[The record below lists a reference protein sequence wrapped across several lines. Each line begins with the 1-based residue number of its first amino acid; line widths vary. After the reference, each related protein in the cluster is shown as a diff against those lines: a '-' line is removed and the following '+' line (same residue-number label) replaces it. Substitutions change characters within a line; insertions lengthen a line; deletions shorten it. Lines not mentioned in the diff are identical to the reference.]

1 MNAVAENRV
10 STKISLLDFFFI
22 GGLPGGVFLFRNL
35 LYVLVLRQREAG
47 EMAKVD
53 ASAGVQAVFLVVVL
67 LVGIYY
73 FIHHELIRYFIGNSA
88 FKWFFLFYGLGLI
101 SAIWS
106 VDPILTLYR
115 ATEAIA
121 YALLIFAAVYTI
133 YCKVGAEGLLRWL
146 LWYSI
151 YAIVLGALGRIK
163 LLGFGA
169 FGLGTFLE
177 QQMTS
182 TPFFFMALLFPLPLW
197 IRVPILTISIL
208 SFSNTAYLGILLGTF
223 ALKEGSKYLKAIFF
237 FGGISLLVILLY
249 FGAGDVLKNTV
260 FYGKKGVGLEYTSGR
275 DKIAALSWEES
286 MKQPLIGYG
295 FVAGEISVIS
305 ETRGSGV
312 IGAHN
317 GFLSA
322 LLGMGIPGALLLA
335 VFLVKIWFTS
345 KSEVFPPLI
354 RSALYGSFLM
364 ILVHTMG
371 NPGIGSRVYGA
382 WIPSVLIFT
391 VISVLYSHFKQLT
404 LYANYLDN
412 PEFSGLQDT
421 TVPRAR

>member
-1 MNAVAENRV
+1 
-10 STKISLLDFFFI
+10 
-22 GGLPGGVFLFRNL
+22 
-35 LYVLVLRQREAG
+35 
-47 EMAKVD
+47 
-53 ASAGVQAVFLVVVL
+53 
-67 LVGIYY
+67 
-73 FIHHELIRYFIGNSA
+73 
-88 FKWFFLFYGLGLI
+88 
-101 SAIWS
+101 
-106 VDPILTLYR
+106 
-115 ATEAIA
+115 
-121 YALLIFAAVYTI
+121 
-133 YCKVGAEGLLRWL
+133 
-146 LWYSI
+146 
-151 YAIVLGALGRIK
+151 
-163 LLGFGA
+163 
-169 FGLGTFLE
+169 
-177 QQMTS
+177 
-182 TPFFFMALLFPLPLW
+182 
-197 IRVPILTISIL
+197 
-208 SFSNTAYLGILLGTF
+208 
-223 ALKEGSKYLKAIFF
+223 
-237 FGGISLLVILLY
+237 LVILLY

-275 DKIAALSWEES
+275 DKIAALSWEQS

-317 GFLSA
+317 GFLSS